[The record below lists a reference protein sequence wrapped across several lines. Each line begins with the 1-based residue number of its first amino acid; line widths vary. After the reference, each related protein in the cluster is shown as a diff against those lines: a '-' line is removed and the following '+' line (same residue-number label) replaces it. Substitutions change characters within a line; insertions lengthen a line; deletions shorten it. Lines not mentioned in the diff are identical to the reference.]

1 MKNAQY
7 LTKNLY
13 STANASEIIDFLVD
27 HQAMPKNLQQNH
39 VVSMFDGDDFV
50 LVLFIQSEKQEKF
63 MLFRFEN
70 FAVCKAEMM
79 KLSNIFNG
87 LIASEED
94 THSYKKAKRILD
106 ETIYMLPTYRAIYG
120 YKVDENLLFDA
131 DEKQVAL

>member
-13 STANASEIIDFLVD
+13 TTANPSEIIDFLVD
-27 HQAMPKNLQQNH
+27 HQAMPATLNQNH
-39 VVSMFDGDDFV
+39 VVSLFDGNDFV

-79 KLSNIFNG
+79 KMSNILNG

-106 ETIYMLPTYRAIYG
+106 ETIYMLPTYRAMYG
-120 YKVDENLLFDA
+120 YHVDENLLFDTDA
-131 DEKQVAL
+131 HEVAI

>member
-13 STANASEIIDFLVD
+13 STANPSEIIDFLVD
-27 HQAMPKNLQQNH
+27 HQVMPATLNQNH
-39 VVSMFDGDDFV
+39 VVSLFDGNDFV

-79 KLSNIFNG
+79 KLSNVFNG
-87 LIASEED
+87 LIASETD
-94 THSYKKAKRILD
+94 THSYKKAKRVLD
-106 ETIYMLPTYRAIYG
+106 ETIYMLPTYQAMYG
-120 YKVDENLLFDA
+120 YKVDENLLFDT
-131 DEKQVAL
+131 EYNEVAV